1 MRNKRLLAC
10 LLACACAGSMA
21 HAQEPVQQD
30 ATRDGK
36 TRNADSDRPEFT
48 RRSLPSDT
56 FKPSEE
62 ISEDFP
68 VPFPVDI

>member
-1 MRNKRLLAC
+1 MRNKILIVC
-10 LLACACAGSMA
+10 LLAAAFPDVA
-21 HAQEPVQQD
+21 VIAQEPVQQD
-30 ATRDGK
+30 ATREGK
-36 TRNADSDRPEFT
+36 TRNADSERPEFT

-56 FKPSEE
+56 FKPTEE

>member
-1 MRNKRLLAC
+1 MRNRLLIVC
-10 LLACACAGSMA
+10 LLAGACSAPGVL
-21 HAQEPVQQD
+21 AQEPVQQD

-36 TRNADSDRPEFT
+36 ARNADAERPEFT
-48 RRSLPSDT
+48 RRSLPADT
-56 FKPSEE
+56 FKPTEE

>member
-1 MRNKRLLAC
+1 MHSKLLLAC
-10 LLACACAGSMA
+10 LLACACAGSGVI
-21 HAQEPVQQD
+21 AQEPVQQD

-36 TRNADSDRPEFT
+36 TRNADAERPEFT

-56 FKPSEE
+56 FKPTEE

>member
-1 MRNKRLLAC
+1 MHSKLLLAC
-10 LLACACAGSMA
+10 LLAAACSGSGVE
-21 HAQEPVQQD
+21 AQEPVQQD

-36 TRNADSDRPEFT
+36 TRNADSERPEFT
-48 RRSLPSDT
+48 RRSLPADT
-56 FKPSEE
+56 FKPTEE

>member
-1 MRNKRLLAC
+1 M
-10 LLACACAGSMA
+10 
-21 HAQEPVQQD
+21 QQD

-36 TRNADSDRPEFT
+36 ARNADAERPEFT
-48 RRSLPSDT
+48 RRSLPADT
-56 FKPSEE
+56 FKPTEE

>member
-1 MRNKRLLAC
+1 MRNKLLIVC
-10 LLACACAGSMA
+10 LLACAFSDASVFA
-21 HAQEPVQQD
+21 REPVQQD
-30 ATRDGK
+30 ATRDGE
-36 TRNADSDRPEFT
+36 TRNADAERPEFT

-56 FKPSEE
+56 FKPTEE

>member
-1 MRNKRLLAC
+1 MRNRLFLVCVLSGAVSG
-10 LLACACAGSMA
+10 AGVF
-21 HAQEPVQQD
+21 AQEPIQQD
-30 ATRDGK
+30 ATRDGE
-36 TRNADSDRPEFT
+36 TRNADAERPEFT

-56 FKPSEE
+56 FKPTEE

>member
-1 MRNKRLLAC
+1 MRNKILIIGV
-10 LLACACAGSMA
+10 LACAFPAVNVI
-21 HAQEPVQQD
+21 AQEPAQQD

-36 TRNADSDRPEFT
+36 SRNADAERPEFT

-56 FKPSEE
+56 FKPTEE